1 MSNTAT
7 EPAKGRLGQMRQA
20 YQITKRSDRRIGL
33 YLLLTFLVVGGAFG
47 ALGYFLFNADS
58 STIGLIITIVL
69 ALLTGILG
77 VLIVFGRR
85 AEKAAYAQVEGQ
97 AGAAAGALQMLR
109 RGWEVKP
116 AVAFN
121 KNQDVIHRVVGRPGI
136 ILVGEGNT
144 NAVRG
149 LIASE
154 VKKHARVG
162 GDSVPVTG
170 IIVGRGDGQVPL
182 TKLVKHV
189 QKLPKKI
196 KPAQMT
202 DVVYKLK
209 ALDAMRPAAPMPRGP
224 VPTSMKGSRKA
235 MRG

>member
-1 MSNTAT
+1 MSNTAPT
-7 EPAKGRLGQMRQA
+7 PAKGRLGQMRQA
-20 YQITKRSDRRIGL
+20 YSITKKSDRKIGL
-33 YLLLTFLVVGGAFG
+33 ILLLTFIVVAGVFG
-47 ALGYFLFNADS
+47 TLGYLLFGDG
-58 STIGLIITIVL
+58 TIGLIITIFF
-69 ALLTGILG
+69 ALLTGVLG

-97 AGAAAGALQMLR
+97 RGAAAGALQMLR

-116 AVAFN
+116 AIAFN
-121 KNQDVIHRVVGRPGI
+121 KNQDVVHRVVGRPGI
-136 ILVGEGNT
+136 ILVGEGSP

-149 LIASE
+149 LLAAE

-162 GDSVPVTG
+162 GEDVPVIG
-170 IIVGRGDGQVPL
+170 IVVGKEEGQVPL
-182 TKLVKHV
+182 TKLIKHIN
-189 QKLPKKI
+189 KLPKKI

-202 DVVYKLK
+202 DLIYKLK

-224 VPTSMKGSRKA
+224 VPTSMKGQRKA